1 MSMQMWRNR
10 EEKGGRWGG
19 EGRRGG
25 RLKSANRESNQSCE
39 RGGLALRSRDLVAG
53 KNDSDITLIPE
64 HSSWPFDLCG
74 FLLGLARV
82 TTIRKS
88 GHHRRS
94 ERAAVQADERM
105 GTRDSDVK
113 LVNCPPPLLN
123 LANTFVS
130 TMLWV
135 FATAQTKDGA
145 PLNRRSVRNDLSTVL
160 YRVGPLGGAGG
171 GGETHS
177 NKHLSSDSRKMSV
190 G

>member
-1 MSMQMWRNR
+1 MR
-10 EEKGGRWGG
+10 RWG
-19 EGRRGG
+19 ETGR
-25 RLKSANRESNQSCE
+25 KTEISQSGKQSE
-39 RGGLALRSRDLVAG
+39 LWTRGLALRSRDLVAG
-53 KNDSDITLIPE
+53 KNDSDMTLIPE

-88 GHHRRS
+88 GHHQRS

-113 LVNCPPPLLN
+113 LVNCPPPPLN

-135 FATAQTKDGA
+135 FATAQTKDEA
-145 PLNRRSVRNDLSTVL
+145 PLNCRSVRNDLSTVL
-160 YRVGPLGGAGG
+160 YRVGPLGG
-171 GGETHS
+171 GGEPTLTS
-177 NKHLSSDSRKMSV
+177 TSAVTAEKCQLGSFNKHLNATS
-190 G
+190 